1 MGSSIS
7 RMSEPAVWHIIAS
20 EYPPQRGGVSDYTHV
35 VAQALVAAG
44 DEVHVWC
51 PSPSTA
57 RAAPQVAGIVVHREL
72 GAVGR
77 SDLARL
83 DQLLEPFPAP
93 RRLLIQ
99 WVPHG
104 FGFGAM
110 NLWFCLWLLARARRR
125 HDRIEIVVHEPFLR
139 ITGGS
144 WRQSAA
150 AVVQR
155 LMTVVLLG
163 GALRVL
169 VTIPTWERLWRP
181 YALGRPIP
189 FFHAPV
195 PSTVSMVHDTSRVQS
210 IRATYATGSAP
221 LIGHFGT
228 QRHGGTVTIVR
239 TLSAILNARPDIQL
253 LLLGRGGLELREMLV
268 GEGADPAC
276 AARVHATGALPAH
289 ELSLH
294 LSACDVM
301 VHPYAS
307 GVNGRHTSVVASLAH
322 GRAVV
327 TTVGELTEP
336 FWLESGAVRVS
347 RAGDAAEASRLA
359 VELLSETEERERLGR
374 AARALYDAR
383 FDVAHVV
390 ATLRSVG

>member
-1 MGSSIS
+1 
-7 RMSEPAVWHIIAS
+7 MSEPTVWHIIAS

-51 PSPSTA
+51 PSSSASKATPHV
-57 RAAPQVAGIVVHREL
+57 PGIVVHREL
-72 GAVGR
+72 GALGR
-77 SDLARL
+77 ADLARL
-83 DQLLEPFPAP
+83 DQLLEPFAAP
-93 RRLLIQ
+93 RRLLVQ

-104 FGFGAM
+104 FGFNAM
-110 NLWFCLWLLARARRR
+110 NLGFCLWLRARAKRR

-155 LMTVVLLG
+155 LMTIVLLG

-169 VTIPTWERLWRP
+169 VTIPAWEKLWRP
-181 YALGRPIP
+181 YALGRRIP
-189 FFHAPV
+189 FRHAPV
-195 PSTVSMVHDTSRVQS
+195 PSTVAMVHDTTGVQS
-210 IRATYATGSAP
+210 IRATYAAGAAP

-228 QRHGGTVTIVR
+228 QRHGGTETIVR
-239 TLSAILNARPDIQL
+239 TLSTILEGRLDVQL
-253 LLLGRGGLELREMLV
+253 LLLGRGGLELRELLV
-268 GEGADPAC
+268 GGDPAR
-276 AARVHATGALPAH
+276 AARVHATGALPAP

-301 VHPYAS
+301 VQPYAS

-336 FWLESGAVRVS
+336 FWLESGAVQMSRVD
-347 RAGDAAEASRLA
+347 DAAEASRLA
-359 VELLSETEERERLGR
+359 LELLSKTEERERLGR

-390 ATLRSVG
+390 ATLRSAG